1 MSILQM
7 VFTRKGWCPRT
18 GKGQRF
24 MVKVVVTGYVSSDL
38 VWECLMSQL
47 FWQHAKIIFQ
57 NKNHLN
63 MIKENPAKRL
73 KFGRNCLIV
82 ALFGPQAP
90 GVQLTWILFLGKYTQ
105 SSWCLWLFENEFTK
119 SVRKAPILRQY

>member
-1 MSILQM
+1 
-7 VFTRKGWCPRT
+7 
-18 GKGQRF
+18 
-24 MVKVVVTGYVSSDL
+24 
-38 VWECLMSQL
+38 MSQL

-63 MIKENPAKRL
+63 MNKENPAKRL

-82 ALFGPQAP
+82 TLFGPQAP

-119 SVRKAPILRQY
+119 SVRKAPILRQIRRLPSFNGHNSDPRGPIDLNYFPMA